1 MNKLR
6 SKVALALVA
15 GALGLSVGALGAQAK
30 PGKGKHGPCERG
42 KHRGN
47 KHCKV
52 VSPSPSSSATT
63 TEAPSPVPT
72 ETAS

>member
-1 MNKLR
+1 MNKFR
-6 SKVALALVA
+6 SKVALVFVA
-15 GALGLSVGALGAQAK
+15 GALSLSVGALGAQAK

-52 VSPSPSSSATT
+52 VSPSPSTSAST
-63 TEAPSPVPT
+63 TEAPAPVPT
-72 ETAS
+72 ETAG

>member
-1 MNKLR
+1 MSRFR
-6 SKVALALVA
+6 SKIALGLVA
-15 GALGLSVGALGAQAK
+15 GALSLTMGALGAQAK

-52 VSPSPSSSATT
+52 VSPSPSSPAT

>member
-6 SKVALALVA
+6 SKIALALVA

-47 KHCKV
+47 KHCRV
-52 VSPSPSSSATT
+52 VSPSPSSSVT